1 MSLHAHLQTMNL
13 LLTKQ
18 LASPIKNKMKTIRR
32 FKTILLAGFLL
43 ILASCSKKED
53 AAPEFD
59 NTNLA
64 PFSVE
69 FDNIAGDRTFTI
81 NNTGALYTNN
91 AGEKFSVSMLQYFI
105 SNIKVATADGKSY
118 TVNPDSSY
126 FLISGADKATRF
138 AKVSVPEGDYT
149 KLTFTLGVDSLRS
162 TMGIDKRT
170 GVLDPAAGGHDSG
183 GMYWGW
189 NAGYIFFRFEGNSPV
204 ISDDTNGDPT
214 GKKQF
219 KYHIGG
225 FGGYSAPTIN
235 NIKTITV
242 DLTKA
247 GIAKVRKDRQSNVHL
262 FVDVMKVFNG
272 KNSFRIAEHPNV
284 MFSNYSLNI
293 ASNLAEMFR
302 HDHTEN

>member
-1 MSLHAHLQTMNL
+1 MKKSNYLKALVFFSLA
-13 LLTKQ
+13 
-18 LASPIKNKMKTIRR
+18 LAIS
-32 FKTILLAGFLL
+32 
-43 ILASCSKKED
+43 SCSKKEE
-53 AAPEFD
+53 ATPEFVD
-59 NTNLA
+59 TNLA

-69 FDNIAGDRTFTI
+69 FDNIVGDRTFTL
-81 NNTGALYTNN
+81 NNTGALYTNG
-91 AGEKFSVSMLQYFI
+91 ATEKFSISLLQYFI
-105 SNIKVATADGKSY
+105 SNIKLSTADGKSY
-118 TVNPDSSY
+118 AVNPDSSY
-126 FLISGADKATRF
+126 FLISGSDKATRF
-138 AKVSVPEGDYT
+138 AKVRVPEGDYT

-162 TMGIDKRT
+162 TMGVDKRT
-170 GVLDPAAGGHDSG
+170 GVLDPAAGGSHDGG

-189 NAGYIFFRFEGNSPV
+189 NSGYIFFKMEGNSSV
-204 ISDDTNGDPT
+204 ISDDVNGDPT

-242 DLTKA
+242 DLTSA

-272 KNSFRIAEHPNV
+272 KNSFKIAEHPNV
-284 MFSNYSLNI
+284 MFSDYSVNI
-293 ASNLAEMFR
+293 AANLAEMFK